1 MRGLRS
7 PICDQ
12 IRSQVSLELD
22 TGLARLESVRMARH
36 LDRCAD
42 CRAFREDVVAFTDAL
57 RSAPLER
64 PRRPVILPRSRQAR
78 LTAVG
83 GVALRVSAAAA
94 AAIVAVG
101 LAFGERGMT
110 SVEAPTSIRADYL
123 NSPDYEHRIIEQLN
137 DYRVVASR
145 SSIRAI

>member
-7 PICDQ
+7 TVCDQ

-22 TGLARLESVRMARH
+22 GGLARLESLRMARH
-36 LDRCAD
+36 LGRCAD

-64 PRRPVILPRSRQAR
+64 PLRPVILPRSRQAR

-94 AAIVAVG
+94 AVIVAVG
-101 LAFGERGMT
+101 LALGERGVP
-110 SVEAPTSIRADYL
+110 SVESPTSARADYL
-123 NSPDYEHRIIEQLN
+123 NSSNYERRIIEQLN
-137 DYRVVASR
+137 DRRIVASR
-145 SSIRAI
+145 SNIRAI

>member
-1 MRGLRS
+1 MQGLRS

-64 PRRPVILPRSRQAR
+64 PGRPVILPRSRQAR

-110 SVEAPTSIRADYL
+110 SVESPTSIRADYL

-137 DYRVVASR
+137 DRRIVASR

>member
-1 MRGLRS
+1 MHGLRS
-7 PICDQ
+7 TVCDQ

-22 TGLARLESVRMARH
+22 AGLARLESLRVARH

-64 PRRPVILPRSRQAR
+64 PLRPVVLPRSRQSR

-94 AAIVAVG
+94 AVIVAVG
-101 LAFGERGMT
+101 LALGERGAT
-110 SVEAPTSIRADYL
+110 SVESPTSARADYF
-123 NSPDYEHRIIEQLN
+123 NSPNYEHRIIEQLS
-137 DYRVVASR
+137 DRRIATSR

>member
-1 MRGLRS
+1 MHGLRS
-7 PICDQ
+7 PVCDQ

-22 TGLARLESVRMARH
+22 AGLARLESVRMARH

-42 CRAFREDVVAFTDAL
+42 CYAFREDVVAFTDAL

-64 PRRPVILPRSRQAR
+64 PLRPVILPRSRQAR

-94 AAIVAVG
+94 AVIVAVG
-101 LAFGERGMT
+101 LALGERGVT
-110 SVEAPTSIRADYL
+110 SVESPTSARADYL
-123 NSPDYEHRIIEQLN
+123 NSPNYERRIIEQLN
-137 DYRVVASR
+137 DHRIVASR
-145 SSIRAI
+145 SNIRAI